1 MVLAESCGGGS
12 DLSLKDVSGSNR
24 FCELNHI
31 IIELDKILN
40 LKYNTIEYVKLGS
53 DMCGLIDIQENIM
66 KTYREVLIA
75 RRVLVLNKMNE
86 GAINNE

>member
-1 MVLAESCGGGS
+1 MNDDEILMN
-12 DLSLKDVSGSNR
+12 LNK
-24 FCELNHI
+24 ELNHI

-75 RRVLVLNKMNE
+75 RRVLLLNKMNE